1 MASKGPASIRA
12 NNPGNIKTGV
22 PWEGICG
29 TTGVSEGVNDVFETP
44 VYGARALAKNI
55 QAKAD
60 GRASNSEDLFNI
72 LSPESENNT
81 KGYVIPT
88 VVDFMNKNGYPKF
101 DQYTP
106 IFDAA
111 NGYNFRTDGKFGT
124 TFMQAITNME
134 QAGALDAFPRD
145 LLQYGWESKDKQKGD
160 YDPYKF
166 GNNSDKGFLGCDQKS
181 APADTKDPVENSNSP
196 LGSKGPGSS
205 YSGSG
210 SGGASGGGGDYGFK
224 DPEGEFV
231 REEYEYKPTTNEAA
245 RDQRETKVKLPD
257 VPEPVTQEA
266 KDKLKELLQTPSEY
280 PYNKVYETPGGHR
293 SEYDDTAKAPKTTW
307 THSEGAGIEMHK
319 EGDVLEVAPG
329 QMLKVAGAGFVLS
342 VTGNGELVFDGDL
355 DITVTGDFN
364 VNCAN
369 FTVNTSGSMIEEIG
383 DRKSTTAQNNISMNA
398 VKGNISEIAKE
409 NHVTSSK
416 NKYALAGE
424 TITSVSK
431 DHKIYTNNDIDI
443 KANNN
448 TKIASKQNTDILGKK
463 MNVVGPEGTFGG
475 ENVVM
480 YANTAHTDVQGNV
493 KGDVEGNVKGDVEGD
508 LKGTALV
515 SQFAQRFII
524 GAPAISRAEAQTA
537 NNQQTAQPTSS
548 NINDAL
554 EKTDAGVGDAKTD
567 TETIDATSQ
576 APIPSDGP
584 AEPDSPEKTYDEG
597 SSEELPTLE
606 GKNIIV
612 PKSELDK
619 LPKQHIIDAV
629 DKAAKENGVYVL
641 MIEDGGAAFR
651 SSGTPNHPPGYAMDF
666 ILVDSSGNAIP
677 YGNPEWEGMKKSLA
691 GDSNRAKVYSETGSG
706 LGFGEYGGKYYR
718 RANQPVG
725 AGGFFHY
732 DQTPKSLNPARSG
745 PNAYWKK
752 YNNNTNY
759 NFEFETFNEY
769 IYGKK

>member
-29 TTGVSEGVNDVFETP
+29 TTGVSEGVNDVFATP

-60 GRASNSEDLFNI
+60 GRASNSKDLFDI

-81 KGYVIPT
+81 DGYVIPT
-88 VVDFMNKNGYPKF
+88 VVGYMNKNGYPKF

-111 NGYNFRTDGKFGT
+111 NGYDFRTDGKFGT
-124 TFMQAITNME
+124 TFMQAVTNME

-145 LLQYGWESKDKQKGD
+145 LLQYGWESKDKHIKNGD

-166 GNNSDKGFLGCDQKS
+166 GNNSGKGFLGCDQKS
-181 APADTKDPVENSNSP
+181 APADTNDPEENPNSP
-196 LGSKGPGSS
+196 LGPKGQGSS

-319 EGDVLEVAPG
+319 GGDVIEVSPG

-416 NKYALAGE
+416 NKYALTGE
-424 TITSVSK
+424 SITSVSK

-448 TKIASKQNTDILGKK
+448 TTIASKQNTDILGKK

-493 KGDVEGNVKGDVEGD
+493 KGDVTGD

-515 SQFAQRFII
+515 SQFTQGFIT
-524 GAPAISRAEAQTA
+524 GAPPISRAEAQ
-537 NNQQTAQPTSS
+537 NKETAQPTSS

-554 EKTDAGVGDAKTD
+554 EKTDVGVKDGKPD
-567 TETIDATSQ
+567 TETIDTTSE
-576 APIPSDGP
+576 APIPSERPD
-584 AEPDSPEKTYDEG
+584 APDSPEETYDEG
-597 SSEELPTLE
+597 RSSSVEGDTIKGESVAGAENGRPGVLSEPTYYDPNNYLPRQY
-606 GKNIIV
+606 IV
-612 PKSELDK
+612 
-619 LPKQHIIDAV
+619 DAV
-629 DKAAKENGVYVL
+629 NDAAVENGVVVQ
-641 MIEDGGAAFR
+641 MTGQGGWIDNIYTSR
-651 SSGTPNHPPGYAMDF
+651 TTTQNHEPGYAMDF
-666 ILVDSSGNAIP
+666 KILGEPTKDHPNGKPLSYYEAPAKYNALVNTLMKNGDERNVN
-677 YGNPEWEGMKKSLA
+677 YGI
-691 GDSNRAKVYSETGSG
+691 G
-706 LGFGEYGGKYYR
+706 LYPWGL
-718 RANQPVG
+718 
-725 AGGFFHY
+725 HY
-732 DQTPKSLNPARSG
+732 DESAWRTEPVEEPWRKG
-745 PNAYWKK
+745 
-752 YNNNTNY
+752 
-759 NFEFETFNEY
+759 F
-769 IYGKK
+769 

>member
-1 MASKGPASIRA
+1 MASKVPASLRA
-12 NNPGNIKTGV
+12 NNPGNIKVGQ
-22 PWEGICG
+22 PWEGKCG
-29 TTGVSEGVNDVFETP
+29 KTTVEHGENDVFKTP

-55 QAKAD
+55 QAKSED
-60 GRASNSEDLFNI
+60 GREDGGASDTKKLMNI
-72 LSPESENNT
+72 LSPKSENNT
-81 KGYVIPT
+81 KKAIERLVNY
-88 VVDFMNKNGYPKF
+88 MKSNGYPKF

-106 IFDAA
+106 IFDAT
-111 NGYNFRTDGKFGT
+111 NGYDFRTDVKFGT
-124 TFMQAITNME
+124 TYMQAITYDVE
-134 QAGALDAFPRD
+134 QAGSEINFPKD
-145 LLQYGWESKDKQKGD
+145 LLQYGWESKDKNEPN

-166 GNNSDKGFLGCDQKS
+166 GDNSDKKQPFLGCDQKS
-181 APADTKDPVENSNSP
+181 GSADTNDANENPKSE

-210 SGGASGGGGDYGFK
+210 GGGASGGGGTYGFK

-257 VPEPVTQEA
+257 IPEPVTKEA

-307 THSEGAGIEMHK
+307 THSEGSGIEMHK
-319 EGDVLEVAPG
+319 GGDVIEVSPG

-342 VTGNGELVFDGDL
+342 VTGNGELVFDGNL

-480 YANTAHTDVQGNV
+480 YANTAHTNV
-493 KGDVEGNVKGDVEGD
+493 KGD
-508 LKGTALV
+508 LTGTARA
-515 SQFAQRFII
+515 AQVA
-524 GAPAISRAEAQTA
+524 GAVILGVPAISRAEKE
-537 NNQQTAQPTSS
+537 TAQPTSS
-548 NINDAL
+548 NVTDAL
-554 EKTDAGVGDAKTD
+554 EKTDMGVKDGEPD

-584 AEPDSPEKTYDEG
+584 AEPDSPEETYDEG
-597 SSEELPTLE
+597 RSSSVE
-606 GKNIIV
+606 GDTIKGESVAGAENGRPGV
-612 PKSELDK
+612 LSEATYDAGSDK
-619 LPKQHIIDAV
+619 DANDNLIPRNTLPKQRIVDAV
-629 DKAAKENGVYVL
+629 NDAAVANGEVVQ
-641 MIEDGGAAFR
+641 MTGKGGWIDNIYSDR
-651 SSGTPNHPPGYAMDF
+651 DTNNHNVGDAMDF
-666 ILVDSSGNAIP
+666 LIPTIPGKPVSDDNPPLSYYEAPARYNAIVDTLIKNANERGVN
-677 YGNPEWEGMKKSLA
+677 Y
-691 GDSNRAKVYSETGSG
+691 G
-706 LGFGEYGGKYYR
+706 LGIYSWGI
-718 RANQPVG
+718 
-725 AGGFFHY
+725 HY
-732 DQTPKSLNPARSG
+732 DESSWRVG
-745 PNAYWKK
+745 PGRWG
-752 YNNNTNY
+752 
-759 NFEFETFNEY
+759 
-769 IYGKK
+769 IGR

>member
-29 TTGVSEGVNDVFETP
+29 TTSVEAGVNDVFATP

-111 NGYNFRTDGKFGT
+111 NGYDFRTDGKFGT
-124 TFMQAITNME
+124 TFMQAVTNME

-145 LLQYGWESKDKQKGD
+145 LLQYGWESKDKHIKNGD

-319 EGDVLEVAPG
+319 GGDVIEVSPG

-416 NKYALAGE
+416 NKYALTGE
-424 TITSVSK
+424 SITSVSK

-480 YANTAHTDVQGNV
+480 YANTAHTNV
-493 KGDVEGNVKGDVEGD
+493 KGD
-508 LKGTALV
+508 LTGTARA
-515 SQFAQRFII
+515 AQVAGGII
-524 GAPAISRAEAQTA
+524 LGVPAISRAEKE
-537 NNQQTAQPTSS
+537 TAQPTSS

-554 EKTDAGVGDAKTD
+554 EKTDVGVKDGEPD

-576 APIPSDGP
+576 APIPS
-584 AEPDSPEKTYDEG
+584 ERPDAPDKTEETYDEG

-606 GKNIIV
+606 GTNIIV
-612 PKSELDK
+612 PKSELGN

-629 DKAAKENGVYVL
+629 DKAAKENGVYAV
-641 MIEDGGAAFR
+641 MIRGGGVAGR
-651 SSGTPNHPPGYAMDF
+651 KEGTPNHPNGLAMDF

-677 YGNPEWEGMKKSLA
+677 PGSPAWEGMKKSLE
-691 GDSNRAKVYSETGSG
+691 SNGPKVYRETGSG
-706 LGFGEYGGKYYR
+706 IGLGEYLGNNYR

-745 PNAYWKK
+745 PNAYWNPYK
-752 YNNNTNY
+752 NTTNY
-759 NFEFETFNEY
+759 SFEFETFNEY
-769 IYGKK
+769 INDVK

>member
-111 NGYNFRTDGKFGT
+111 NGYDFRTDGKFGT

-319 EGDVLEVAPG
+319 GGDVIEVSPG

-416 NKYALAGE
+416 NKYALTGE
-424 TITSVSK
+424 SITSVSK

-448 TKIASKQNTDILGKK
+448 TTIASKQNTDILGKK

-480 YANTAHTDVQGNV
+480 YANTAHTNV
-493 KGDVEGNVKGDVEGD
+493 KGD
-508 LKGTALV
+508 LTGTARA
-515 SQFAQRFII
+515 AQVAGGII
-524 GAPAISRAEAQTA
+524 LGVPAISRAEKE
-537 NNQQTAQPTSS
+537 TAQPTSS

-554 EKTDAGVGDAKTD
+554 EKTDVGVKDGETD
-567 TETIDATSQ
+567 TETINTTSE
-576 APIPSDGP
+576 APIPS
-584 AEPDSPEKTYDEG
+584 ERPDAPDRPEETYDEG
-597 SSEELPTLE
+597 RSSSVEGDTIKGESVAGAENGRPGVLSEATYDAGSDDGVPRNTLPRQY
-606 GKNIIV
+606 IV
-612 PKSELDK
+612 
-619 LPKQHIIDAV
+619 DAV
-629 DKAAKENGVYVL
+629 NDAAVANGEVVQ
-641 MIEDGGAAFR
+641 MTGKGGWIDNKFAGR
-651 SSGTPNHPPGYAMDF
+651 TSDNHHSGYAMDF
-666 ILVDSSGNAIP
+666 VIPDGTDDGLSYYEAPARYHAIIDTLTKNAAERGVNIGIG
-677 YGNPEWEGMKKSLA
+677 Y
-691 GDSNRAKVYSETGSG
+691 YSWGI
-706 LGFGEYGGKYYR
+706 
-718 RANQPVG
+718 
-725 AGGFFHY
+725 HY
-732 DQTPKSLNPARSG
+732 DETPTRAGAAEPVTPWGDRR
-745 PNAYWKK
+745 
-752 YNNNTNY
+752 
-759 NFEFETFNEY
+759 
-769 IYGKK
+769 

>member
-22 PWEGICG
+22 PWEGVCG

-55 QAKAD
+55 QAKAPD
-60 GRASNSEDLFNI
+60 GISVFKASNTNGLFFDA
-72 LSPESENNT
+72 LSPPEENDT
-81 KGYVIPT
+81 EGYVIPR
-88 VVDFMNKNGYPKF
+88 VVRYMNENGYPKF

-111 NGYNFRTDGKFGT
+111 NGYDFRTDVKFGT

-134 QAGALDAFPRD
+134 QDGALDAFPKE
-145 LLQYGWESKDKQKGD
+145 LLQYGWESKDKNKGD

-166 GNNSDKGFLGCDQKS
+166 GNNSDKGFLGCNQKS
-181 APADTKDPVENSNSP
+181 APADTNDPEENPNSP
-196 LGSKGPGSS
+196 LGPKGQGSS

-210 SGGASGGGGDYGFK
+210 SGGASGGGGNYGFK

-319 EGDVLEVAPG
+319 GGDVIEVSPG

-342 VTGNGELVFDGDL
+342 VTGNGELVFDGNL

-416 NKYALAGE
+416 NKYALTGE
-424 TITSVSK
+424 SITSVSK

-448 TKIASKQNTDILGKK
+448 TTIASKQNTDILGKK

-493 KGDVEGNVKGDVEGD
+493 KGDVTGD

-515 SQFAQRFII
+515 SQFAQGFIT
-524 GAPAISRAEAQTA
+524 GAPAISRAEAQ
-537 NNQQTAQPTSS
+537 NKETAQPTSS

-554 EKTDAGVGDAKTD
+554 EKTDVGVKDGEPD
-567 TETIDATSQ
+567 TETIDTTSE
-576 APIPSDGP
+576 APIPSERPD
-584 AEPDSPEKTYDEG
+584 APDSPEETYDEG
-597 SSEELPTLE
+597 RSSSIEGDTIKGESVAGAENGRPGVLSEATYDAGSDDGVPRNTLPRQY
-606 GKNIIV
+606 IV
-612 PKSELDK
+612 
-619 LPKQHIIDAV
+619 DAV
-629 DKAAKENGVYVL
+629 NDAAVANGEVVQ
-641 MIEDGGAAFR
+641 MTGKGGWIDNIH
-651 SSGTPNHPPGYAMDF
+651 SGRDTNNHEPGDAMDF
-666 ILVDSSGNAIP
+666 LIPTIPGKPISDDNPPLSYYDAPARYNALVDTLIKNANERGVP
-677 YGNPEWEGMKKSLA
+677 YGIGL
-691 GDSNRAKVYSETGSG
+691 YSWGI
-706 LGFGEYGGKYYR
+706 
-718 RANQPVG
+718 
-725 AGGFFHY
+725 HY
-732 DQTPKSLNPARSG
+732 DESSWRVSPGRWG
-745 PNAYWKK
+745 
-752 YNNNTNY
+752 
-759 NFEFETFNEY
+759 
-769 IYGKK
+769 IGR

>member
-1 MASKGPASIRA
+1 MAGEASIRA

-29 TTGVSEGVNDVFETP
+29 TTGVEAGVNDVFATP

-60 GRASNSEDLFNI
+60 GRASNSKDLFNI
-72 LSPESENNT
+72 LSPESENKT
-81 KGYVIPT
+81 KEYVIPA
-88 VVDFMNKNGYPKF
+88 VVGYMNQNGYPKF

-111 NGYNFRTDGKFGT
+111 NGYDFRTDGKFGT
-124 TFMQAITNME
+124 TFMQAVTNME

-145 LLQYGWESKDKQKGD
+145 LLQYGWESKDKHIKNGD

-166 GNNSDKGFLGCDQKS
+166 GNNSNKGFLGCDQKS
-181 APADTKDPVENSNSP
+181 APADTNDPVENPNSEVSP
-196 LGSKGPGSS
+196 RGQVSS

-319 EGDVLEVAPG
+319 GGDVIEVSPG

-416 NKYALAGE
+416 NKYALTGE
-424 TITSVSK
+424 SITSVSK

-448 TKIASKQNTDILGKK
+448 TTIASKQNTDILGKK

-480 YANTAHTDVQGNV
+480 YANTAHTNV
-493 KGDVEGNVKGDVEGD
+493 KGD
-508 LKGTALV
+508 LTGTARA
-515 SQFAQRFII
+515 AQVAGGII
-524 GAPAISRAEAQTA
+524 LGVPAISRAEKE
-537 NNQQTAQPTSS
+537 TAQPNSS
-548 NINDAL
+548 NISDAL
-554 EKTDAGVGDAKTD
+554 DKTDVGVKDGEPD
-567 TETIDATSQ
+567 TETMNTTSE
-576 APIPSDGP
+576 APIPS
-584 AEPDSPEKTYDEG
+584 ERPDAPDRPEETYDEG
-597 SSEELPTLE
+597 RSSSRAGDTIKGESVAGAENGRPGVLSEATYDA
-606 GKNIIV
+606 GSDDGV
-612 PKSELDK
+612 PRNT
-619 LPKQHIIDAV
+619 LPKQYIVDAV
-629 DKAAKENGVYVL
+629 NDAAVANGEVVQ
-641 MIEDGGAAFR
+641 MTGKGGWIDNIH
-651 SSGTPNHPPGYAMDF
+651 SGRDTNNHEPGEAMDF
-666 ILVDSSGNAIP
+666 LIPTIPGKPVSDDNPPLSYYDAPAKYNAIVDTLIKNANERGIN
-677 YGNPEWEGMKKSLA
+677 Y
-691 GDSNRAKVYSETGSG
+691 G
-706 LGFGEYGGKYYR
+706 LGLYSWGI
-718 RANQPVG
+718 
-725 AGGFFHY
+725 HY
-732 DQTPKSLNPARSG
+732 DESSWRVG
-745 PNAYWKK
+745 PGRWG
-752 YNNNTNY
+752 
-759 NFEFETFNEY
+759 
-769 IYGKK
+769 IGR